1 MVTWS
6 HTRVMSG
13 GGGKPGPGGVV
24 TAGWGTLH
32 TAHPGQC
39 LHLAHPAYPSPPP
52 SLDPDQF
59 RMSFTKQLVAGA
71 KPSSKRRPVL
81 VSRPR
86 SEPWLPAGAGAGA
99 SKQRAGPPGPW
110 CSVCADS
117 SLTKEEVWTLYNIYM
132 YIYISAYLH
141 IYISIYLR
149 IYAGGHAAG
158 AGAGGAAAA
167 VPPQPRLQQA
177 LAQELEPGQLA
188 W

>member
-117 SLTKEEVWTLYNIYM
+117 SLTKEEVWTLS
-132 YIYISAYLH
+132 IYIYLH
-141 IYISIYLR
+141 IYISTYLR
-149 IYAGGHAAG
+149 IYISTQ
-158 AGAGGAAAA
+158 
-167 VPPQPRLQQA
+167 VDTRR
-177 LAQELEPGQLA
+177 ELEREVRLLQSRPSHAYSKHSPRNWSQDNLLGN
-188 W
+188 

>member
-117 SLTKEEVWTLYNIYM
+117 SLTKEEVWTLSIYIYL
-132 YIYISAYLH
+132 YIYIST
-141 IYISIYLR
+141 YLR
-149 IYAGGHAAG
+149 IYISTGCLYKLSPINL
-158 AGAGGAAAA
+158 
-167 VPPQPRLQQA
+167 V
-177 LAQELEPGQLA
+177 
-188 W
+188 

>member
-1 MVTWS
+1 MVTHTTWS
-6 HTRVMSG
+6 PHTRVMSG

-32 TAHPGQC
+32 TAHTGQC
-39 LHLAHPAYPSPPP
+39 LHLAHPAYPSPGA

-59 RMSFTKQLVAGA
+59 RMSFTKQLVSGA

-86 SEPWLPAGAGAGA
+86 SDPWLPAGAGAGA

-110 CSVCADS
+110 CSVCADT
-117 SLTKEEVWTLYNIYM
+117 SLTKEEVWTLS
-132 YIYISAYLH
+132 IYISTYLH
-141 IYISIYLR
+141 TDIYL
-149 IYAGGHAAG
+149 GGHAAG
-158 AGAGGAAAA
+158 ARAGGAAAA

-188 W
+188 R

>member
-1 MVTWS
+1 MEGEGGHLVT
-6 HTRVMSG
+6 HTGHVRWGRKAGAG
-13 GGGKPGPGGVV
+13 GCRHRRLGNS
-24 TAGWGTLH
+24 
-32 TAHPGQC
+32 AHSAPRPVQC

-117 SLTKEEVWTLYNIYM
+117 SLTKEEVWTLSIYIYL
-132 YIYISAYLH
+132 YIYIST
-141 IYISIYLR
+141 YLR
-149 IYAGGHAAG
+149 IYISTGCLYKLSRTNL
-158 AGAGGAAAA
+158 
-167 VPPQPRLQQA
+167 V
-177 LAQELEPGQLA
+177 
-188 W
+188 

>member
-117 SLTKEEVWTLYNIYM
+117 SLTKEEVWTLSI
-132 YIYISAYLH
+132 YIYISTYLH
-141 IYISIYLR
+141 IYL
-149 IYAGGHAAG
+149 GGHAAG

-188 W
+188 R